1 MNLSRRDFVAM
12 AAVLSLAPAGARAQ
26 PRPALIVALGGAS
39 RERPAGTA
47 AAFDLAINQGADF
60 IESGIVATQDGALIA
75 RDDHEL
81 SASTDIASRPEFAA
95 RRTAKTIDGSM
106 KEGWFSE
113 DFSLAELK
121 TLNCVGQSI
130 RPGQRSA
137 TTPGTGILTL
147 QEVMDIARAGCTR
160 EARVIGVCA
169 TLVRPNYFASIDLA
183 LEPRT
188 ADLIRINGYNWQ
200 AAAMI
205 VRSRQAEPLKIIG
218 GLTRARRGFLTGED
232 PGLILDFAT
241 IRSHSEIVCPPASA
255 LINLGGPTPVATQ
268 LVAAAHAAGLA
279 VQAQALPFGDP
290 FPPKPFHRGDLRTWL
305 AAVAATGADAIA
317 TDTPAAS
324 GRDR

>member
-1 MNLSRRDFVAM
+1 MNLSRRDFAAM
-12 AAVLSLAPAGARAQ
+12 AAVMALAPVGARAQ
-26 PRPALIVALGGAS
+26 ARPALIVALGGAS

-60 IESGIVATQDGALIA
+60 IESGFVATQDGALIA

-121 TLNCVGQSI
+121 TLNSVSQPI
-130 RPGQRSA
+130 RSGQRGA

-147 QEVMDIARAGCTR
+147 QEVMDTARAGCTR

-169 TLVRPNYFASIDLA
+169 TLVRPNYFASIDLP
-183 LEPRT
+183 LEPRM

-205 VRSRQAEPLKIIG
+205 VRSRQVESLKTIG

-232 PGLILDFAT
+232 PGQILDFAA
-241 IRSHSEIVCPPASA
+241 IRPHAEIVCPPAGA
-255 LINLGGPTPVATQ
+255 LIGLGGPTPLVTQ

-290 FPPKPFHRGDLRTWL
+290 FPPKPFHRGDLRAWL
-305 AAVAATGADAIA
+305 AAVAATGADAVA
-317 TDTPAAS
+317 TDTPAAL

>member
-1 MNLSRRDFVAM
+1 M

-26 PRPALIVALGGAS
+26 ARPALIVALGGAS

-47 AAFDLAINQGADF
+47 AAFDLAITQGADF
-60 IESGIVATQDGALIA
+60 IESGFVATQDGALIA

-95 RRTAKTIDGSM
+95 RRASRTIDGVVR
-106 KEGWFSE
+106 EGWFSE
-113 DFSLAELK
+113 DFTLAEVKSLI
-121 TLNCVGQSI
+121 CVAPSGKPNPRAS
-130 RPGQRSA
+130 

-169 TLVRPNYFASIDLA
+169 SLVRPNHFASIDLA
-183 LEPRT
+183 LEPRM

-205 VRSRQAEPLKIIG
+205 VRSRQAESLKTIG

-232 PGLILDFAT
+232 GAPSPDFAA
-241 IRSHSEIVCPPASA
+241 IRSFAEIVCPPAGT
-255 LINLGGPTPVATQ
+255 LLNLGGPAPGPTP

-279 VQAQALPFGDP
+279 VQAQSLPFGDP
-290 FPPKPFHRGDLRTWL
+290 FPPRPFRRGDLRAWL
-305 AAVAATGADAIA
+305 AAVAATGADAVA
-317 TDTPAAS
+317 TDTPAAL